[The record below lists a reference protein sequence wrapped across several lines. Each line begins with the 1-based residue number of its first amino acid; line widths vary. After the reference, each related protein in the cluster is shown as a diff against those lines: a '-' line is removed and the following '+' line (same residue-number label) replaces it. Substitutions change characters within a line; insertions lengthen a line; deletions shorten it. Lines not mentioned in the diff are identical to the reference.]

1 MQPNTISRDQHNI
14 SRKDISKNALKVL
27 YRLHE
32 GGFESYL
39 VGGGVRDLL
48 LQKSPKDFDIATNAS
63 PEEVQGLFKNCRLI
77 GRRFRLAHVVFGRD
91 IIEVATFRAAHTE
104 GEGGATGDSG
114 RITRDN
120 VFGGTLADD
129 AVRRDFT
136 VNALYYN
143 IDDFSVV
150 DHFDGV
156 AHLQQRKLIFIGDA
170 HDRVIEDP
178 VRALRAVRFSAKLDL
193 QMDDDCIAAI
203 EKHRHLLAEIPPAR
217 LFEEVLKLVQTGH
230 GVASFRLLRE
240 HDLLQFLFPHADH
253 RLKQGDERAESLIL
267 RALANTDA
275 RIAEELPVTPAFI
288 YAVFLWPD
296 VIATAEKHQADG
308 LDPVPALHMAAD
320 EIVPLQLQAT
330 SLPKRFSVPMREIW
344 VMQPRLKNT
353 RGARA
358 TRMLSN
364 PRFRAA
370 YDFLCLRNDT
380 GEDLQALCSA
390 WESKQQTP
398 QGQELLAEAR
408 SKAAARRRSRSP
420 RDSRNSES
428 RGKSGGQKGGQKGQ
442 ASGDH
447 TGGKSG
453 GRAAGAAAKKVGSRS
468 ARKRV
473 GKT

>member
-1 MQPNTISRDQHNI
+1 MQPNTLSRDQHNI

-27 YRLHE
+27 YRLNE
-32 GGFESYL
+32 AGYASYL

-48 LQKSPKDFDIATNAS
+48 LQQNPKDFDIATDAS
-63 PEEVQGLFKNCRLI
+63 PEEVKALFKNCRLI

-91 IIEVATFRAAHTE
+91 IIEVATFRAAHSE

-150 DHFDGV
+150 DFFDGV
-156 AHLQQRKLIFIGDA
+156 EHLEQGKLTFIGDA

-178 VRALRAVRFSAKLDL
+178 VRALRAVRFAAKLGL
-193 QMDDDCIAAI
+193 RMDDDCIDAI
-203 EKHRHLLAEIPPAR
+203 KEHRHLLKEIPPAR
-217 LFEEVLKLVQTGH
+217 LFEEVLKLVQSGH
-230 GVASFRLLRE
+230 GIASFELLRE
-240 HDLLQFLFPHADH
+240 HDLLQYLFPLADR
-253 RLKQGDERAESLIL
+253 RLNDGDEYAETMIL
-267 RALANTDA
+267 RGLGNTDS
-275 RIAEELPVTPAFI
+275 RIKEELPVTPAYI

-296 VIATAEKHQADG
+296 ISAAARLHEADG
-308 LDPVPALHMAAD
+308 IDPVPALHMAAD
-320 EIVPLQLQAT
+320 EIVPVQLAAT
-330 SLPKRFSVPMREIW
+330 SLPKRFSIPMREIW

-358 TRMLSN
+358 NRMLSN

-380 GEDLQALCSA
+380 GEELQKLCSF

-398 QGQELLAEAR
+398 EGHALLEEAR
-408 SKAAARRRSRSP
+408 NLAASRRRSRSP
-420 RDSRNSES
+420 R
-428 RGKSGGQKGGQKGQ
+428 GGRSASQ
-442 ASGDH
+442 ASGKASGQ
-447 TGGKSG
+447 TSGKKTRSRSRKPGAGKS
-453 GRAAGAAAKKVGSRS
+453 
-468 ARKRV
+468 
-473 GKT
+473 